1 MGVHL
6 PQTLPGYPLPVQPLN
21 QSPPHQYCTTER
33 VIGQEKSRLQGLQQK
48 KEREEQRRER
58 RFAKTATAA
67 DLADAELNAVLKE
80 TIKVRA
86 WVTSCC

>member
-1 MGVHL
+1 MA
-6 PQTLPGYPLPVQPLN
+6 
-21 QSPPHQYCTTER
+21 ER
-33 VIGQEKSRLQGLQQK
+33 VIGQEKSRLRGLQEQ

-80 TIKVRA
+80 TIKVR
-86 WVTSCC
+86 SERGSMGCCQYDIQV